1 MHSREYGLILA
12 RQLLAVE
19 DLHYGLWDDLDVTVA
34 NLPRALQNYTDRIL
48 ESLPPTDEFPR
59 LLDIGCGTGNMLVQ
73 LRGQGYAA
81 DGVVPSPALAEM
93 VRQRLM
99 ETDNAQV
106 RLFESTFE
114 ALDIPSLAG
123 AYDVA
128 LFSESFQYIRL
139 DDVFE
144 RLDQLLAPSGRVII
158 SDFFKTE
165 AAADATPESR
175 SFGGGHLLSD
185 FRAALAAS
193 PFEILHDEDIT
204 TRVSPTIA
212 LLDEVLRERIIPAVE
227 TTGIYLRGRHPW
239 GTRLLGW
246 LLRKR
251 WEKLRFKYLSGYRTQ
266 AVFERYKNYRLLVLR
281 KPA

>member
-19 DLHYGLWDDLDVTVA
+19 DLHYGLWDDLEVTVA
-34 NLPRALQNYTDRIL
+34 NLPHALQNYTDMIL
-48 ESLPPTDEFPR
+48 EALPPSDEFPR

-73 LRGQGYAA
+73 LREQGYAA
-81 DGVVPSPALAEM
+81 DGVVPSPALAGM
-93 VRQRLM
+93 VRQRLA
-99 ETDNAQV
+99 ETGNAQA
-106 RLFESTFE
+106 RLFESSFE
-114 ALDIPSLAG
+114 ALDMASLAG
-123 AYDVA
+123 EYDVA

-144 RLDQLLAPSGRVII
+144 RLDQLLSPGGRVII

-165 AAADATPESR
+165 AAGDGTPESR
-175 SFGGGHLLSD
+175 SFGGGHPLSD

-193 PFEILHDEDIT
+193 PFETLHDEDIT
-204 TRVSPTIA
+204 TRVSPTIG

-227 TTGIYLRGRHPW
+227 TTGVYLRGRHPW

-266 AVFERYKNYRLLVLR
+266 AVFERYKNYRLLVLQ
-281 KPA
+281 KPV